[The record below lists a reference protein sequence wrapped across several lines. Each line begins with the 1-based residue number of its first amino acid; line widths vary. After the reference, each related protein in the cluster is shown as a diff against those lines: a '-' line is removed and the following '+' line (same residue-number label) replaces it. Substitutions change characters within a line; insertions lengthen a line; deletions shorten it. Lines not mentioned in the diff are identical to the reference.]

1 MNSGKPFYERSQTC
15 CNSISHRPRTAF
27 PLRHAKLCSRFV
39 RGWCLLAPLLCAKR
53 RLATDVPAKEGT
65 QEGYNPLPKSLW
77 ALATESPLSL
87 LLPADPTS
95 SSHTVTFSVGAQRIA
110 RMRMPSSPPPPP
122 LPHSHL
128 HPVAHSLI
136 LLRAGEHAL
145 GQLMLHIQVL
155 KKGTGG
161 SVLRAAPHLEFVS
174 FWDCKFWGVPRPPL
188 KITKYSRKVAVAT
201 Q

>member
-95 SSHTVTFSVGAQRIA
+95 SSHTVTFSVGAHSEDEDAIQ
-110 RMRMPSSPPPPP
+110 SSPSPTPP
-122 LPHSHL
+122 LPPAPCRPFSYS
-128 HPVAHSLI
+128 PESW
-136 LLRAGEHAL
+136 RAC
-145 GQLMLHIQVL
+145 I
-155 KKGTGG
+155 
-161 SVLRAAPHLEFVS
+161 RATDAPHSGSQEGYRWVGFES
-174 FWDCKFWGVPRPPL
+174 CP
-188 KITKYSRKVAVAT
+188 SS
-201 Q
+201 